1 MESHQ
6 KSNDVLTSKRNART
20 KEIRLFRLIRC
31 KVTKLLMYIACFL
44 LTTTASSLSASSEGA
59 SSRKGGW
66 NKMVKYPIEREFLKF
81 PLQDIPKGIASTEL
95 KVLQLNMLADGLS
108 GLRDDKGFFS
118 RVSRE
123 SIKWENRKDA
133 LLKEILQYSPDI
145 ITLQENDHYYDFFLP
160 ELSAA
165 GYDCFF
171 APKPASACLEVS
183 DRSDGCSIFTRRSK
197 LKVVSSQTITYVLAK
212 KDFDDNELM
221 PIQRYAQVTE
231 ERRKKLRAQNQ
242 VAMINVCELQDT
254 NAANIP
260 PIVIG
265 TTHLKAT
272 KNEKGERFRQ
282 REAAQFLDAVDKIC
296 KGLEMSESRAPAV
309 ILTGDLNSTPPVQGK
324 EYPSLAYETFKEH
337 PLGLRSVLNDDVGLS
352 GSEKVDEVYTT
363 WKARIKKK
371 GKESVVKHCIDFIFY
386 SPFRGRKD
394 VGIDQLA
401 SSIQWPAFIKE
412 KGALKTTR
420 DTSNDGQLIPESN
433 TLQSGFRAKEVLDL
447 YNEEEVG
454 PGLLPSERYPSDHLA
469 IAANLQLLWYTN
481 PKMDSKYVSA
491 QDREEEL

>member
-1 MESHQ
+1 MSCLLPLESHEKKLLIRSVATKIESQ
-6 KSNDVLTSKRNART
+6 RDPLVLEGHHLSTTKRKVRT
-20 KEIRLFRLIRC
+20 KVTRTFRKIRFR
-31 KVTKLLMYIACFL
+31 VTKLLVYIVCFFL
-44 LTTTASSLSASSEGA
+44 AVTALSLCASSEGA
-59 SSRKGGW
+59 SRKGDW
-66 NKMVKYPIEREFLKF
+66 NKMMVKYPIERNFLEF

-123 SIKWENRKDA
+123 AIRWENRKDG
-133 LLKEILQYSPDI
+133 LLKEILQYDPDI

-160 ELSAA
+160 ELNAA

-197 LKVVSSQTITYVLAK
+197 LKVISSQTITYVLAK

-254 NAANIP
+254 FLSNVP

-296 KGLEMSESRAPAV
+296 KGLEGSENRAPAV
-309 ILTGDLNSTPPVQGK
+309 ILTGDLNSTPFVQGK
-324 EYPSLAYETFKEH
+324 KYPSLAYKTLKEH

-371 GKESVVKHCIDFIFY
+371 GKESIVKHCIDFIFY
-386 SPFRGRKD
+386 SPFRGRKN

-401 SSIQWPAFIKE
+401 SSIQWPAFTKE

-420 DTSNDGQLIPESN
+420 DTSNDG
-433 TLQSGFRAKEVLDL
+433 
-447 YNEEEVG
+447 
-454 PGLLPSERYPSDHLA
+454 
-469 IAANLQLLWYTN
+469 
-481 PKMDSKYVSA
+481 
-491 QDREEEL
+491 